1 MAARWIAALVLSAFA
16 IAPTFASE
24 GSLKVYTRDEVVEV
38 GQVFTIVV
46 EASGRRIGDVRMP
59 HLAPLHIEPRASFQR
74 TEYSAALGQ
83 EVRLT
88 HKLGF
93 NASAL
98 QEGDVT
104 FPSLTVE
111 IDGAP
116 VTSKPFVIRV
126 VRAGIDRPSPPPATT
141 GPDEDK
147 TTALTLEDVAF
158 LSTTVDQTEVFVGE
172 PVSLMM
178 AFYRLDDSSV
188 RVSLP
193 EGGIEFTFPETA
205 GFYSI
210 PERPEEVEGIFVER
224 DGRRYRGARWRQT
237 LFATNSGDQAV
248 PSWQLNAGVRAHT
261 LRGPMSFRLDLH
273 TDPIPIT
280 VKPLPKRPP
289 NFNGAV
295 GQFRFQAQV
304 TPHDTTQNMPVTLII
319 QVNGTGN
326 PAAIAE
332 LQLPALD
339 GAHVSEPERTIQPIM
354 DPEGVTAETT
364 FSYQI
369 TPFNAG
375 PLAIPPVEF
384 CYFDPKKGQYITE
397 KSAAFIVE
405 VEASGEPV
413 RRHVAGATIAP
424 EPERPDFSQAG
435 LLPIVTAVNHLQR
448 APASRTAEAAV
459 LLFPPLAYGVFAL
472 WTARQRRF
480 ARDHSFA
487 RAYRAKARV
496 QKRLRRVLDAG
507 DPADAL
513 YRAIIGYIADK
524 FDLPE
529 AGMTSSDVRDLF
541 EGRAITQEASDRLL
555 DILRTSERAR
565 YAGETLSREAVEPL
579 LQSARESMEQLAL
592 WLRKEAH

>member
-1 MAARWIAALVLSAFA
+1 MAARWMAALVMGAFA
-16 IAPTFASE
+16 FVPAFAGE
-24 GSLKVYTRDEVVEV
+24 GSLKVYASGEVVEV
-38 GQVFTIVV
+38 GQVFTILV
-46 EASGRRIGDVRMP
+46 EVSGNRIGDVRMP
-59 HLAPLHIEPRASFQR
+59 QIRQLHIEKRASFQR
-74 TEYSAALGQ
+74 SEYAAVLGQ
-83 EVRLT
+83 EVKLT
-88 HKLGF
+88 QKLGF

-126 VRAGIDRPSPPPATT
+126 VRAGSERPSPPPAAT

-147 TTALTLEDVAF
+147 ATPLTLEDVAF
-158 LSTTVDQTEVFVGE
+158 LNTTADKTEVYVGE
-172 PVSLMM
+172 PVSLTM
-178 AFYRLDDSSV
+178 AFYRLDDNAI
-188 RVSLP
+188 RVSAP
-193 EGGIEFTFPETA
+193 EGGIELTFPETA

-210 PERPEEVEGIFVER
+210 PERPEEVDGAYVER
-224 DGRRYRGARWRQT
+224 GGRRYRGARWRQT
-237 LFATNSGDQAV
+237 LFATNSGDLV
-248 PSWQLNAGVRAHT
+248 IPPWEWSAGVYAHT
-261 LRGPMSFRLDLH
+261 IRGPVSVRLDLH
-273 TDPIPIT
+273 TDPIPIK
-280 VKPLPKRPP
+280 VKPLPKRPR

-304 TPHDTTQNMPVTLII
+304 TPRDTTQNMPVTLII
-319 QVNGTGN
+319 RVNGTGN

-332 LQLPALD
+332 LQLPALE
-339 GAHVSEPERTIQPIM
+339 GAHVSEPERAIQPIM
-354 DPEGVTAETT
+354 DPDGVTAETT

-384 CYFDPKKGQYITE
+384 CYFDPDKGQYVTE
-397 KSAAFIVE
+397 KSSAFIVN
-405 VEASGEPV
+405 VEASGEV
-413 RRHVAGATIAP
+413 ARRHVAGATIAP
-424 EPERPDFSQAG
+424 EPERPDLSQAG
-435 LLPIVTAVNHLQR
+435 LLPIVTAVNHLR
-448 APASRTAEAAV
+448 RGPASRTGEAAV
-459 LLFPPLAYGVFAL
+459 VLFPPLAYGLFAF

-480 ARDHSFA
+480 ARDHTFA
-487 RAYRAKARV
+487 RSYRAKARV

-541 EGRAITQEASDRLL
+541 EGRAITQAASAHLL

-565 YAGETLSREAVEPL
+565 YAGETLSRGAVEPL
-579 LQSARESMEQLAL
+579 LQSAQESMEQLDL
-592 WLRKEAH
+592 WLRKGSR